1 MKCRE
6 VKKALVAYLDG
17 EVMPSERT
25 LMEAHLAGCASCEKE
40 LSALGSSR
48 GQVTDSLKTMAAQ
61 AAPSQQAWSHLQAR
75 IAENAGGAKKHTH
88 SLRKGDRPMKRRWRI
103 ALGTAGAVVLAAAVV
118 AAVPT
123 SRAAAG
129 DFFAEVFNIE
139 AGPIA
144 ELGYLPVGFESGP
157 VVVAGSASIVGA
169 PGEDSQQPQ
178 QQEQALYKNGDQFLL
193 VKTSNDGG
201 EPLPQ
206 GQAAAVNGVAA
217 VLTTGLSGSWD
228 GLPAPAD
235 GEVVSVSGS
244 AQIAPA
250 GAGEGQLVPITP
262 GAGGATLAPASG
274 GVGVA
279 PASGEQPVTIV
290 VGSDGSVVSES
301 GISVS
306 EGTPGGAATV
316 VGGTP
321 PDMPSITYKDANALT
336 WIVNGT
342 RVEILSNLPVAELQK
357 IAEGLVLS
365 D

>member
-25 LMEAHLAGCASCEKE
+25 LIEAHLAGCGSCERE
-40 LSALGSSR
+40 LSALSSSR
-48 GQVTDSLKTMAAQ
+48 GQVTGSLKTMAAQ
-61 AAPSQQAWSHLQAR
+61 AAPSPQAWSHLQAR
-75 IAENAGGAKKHTH
+75 IAEDAGGAKKHTH

-103 ALGTAGAVVLAAAVV
+103 ALGTAGAVVLAAAVI

-129 DFFAEVFNIE
+129 DFFAEVFHIQS
-139 AGPIA
+139 GPIA
-144 ELGYLPVGFESGP
+144 ELGYLPAGFESGP
-157 VVVAGSASIVGA
+157 VVVAGSASMAAA
-169 PGEDSQQPQ
+169 PAEDAQQPQ

-193 VKTSNDGG
+193 VKTSTDNG
-201 EPLPQ
+201 EPLPK

-217 VLTTGLSGSWD
+217 VLATGLSGSWD
-228 GLPAPAD
+228 GLPAPDD
-235 GEVVSVSGS
+235 GQAVSVSGS
-244 AQIAPA
+244 AQIAP
-250 GAGEGQLVPITP
+250 
-262 GAGGATLAPASG
+262 GAGGVNIT
-274 GVGVA
+274 
-279 PASGEQPVTIV
+279 PASGEQPATIV

-306 EGTPGGAATV
+306 GGAPAGPATV
-316 VGGTP
+316 TGGTP
-321 PDMPSITYKDANALT
+321 RDLPSITYKDANSLT
-336 WIVNGT
+336 WVVNGT

>member
-6 VKKALVAYLDG
+6 VKGALVAYLDG

-25 LMEAHLAGCASCEKE
+25 LIEAHLAGCESCEKE

-48 GQVTDSLKTMAAQ
+48 GQVTDSLRTMAAQ
-61 AAPSQQAWSHLQAR
+61 AAPSPHAWSHLQAR
-75 IAENAGGAKKHTH
+75 IAEDAAGAGAKKHTY
-88 SLRKGDRPMKRRWRI
+88 SLRRGDRPMKRRWRI

-129 DFFAEVFNIE
+129 DFLAEVFHIE
-139 AGPIA
+139 SGPIA

-157 VVVAGSASIVGA
+157 AVVTGSATVAA
-169 PGEDSQQPQ
+169 PGEDAQQSQR
-178 QQEQALYKNGDQFLL
+178 QEQALYKNGDQFLL
-193 VKTSNDGG
+193 VKTSDDSG
-201 EPLPQ
+201 EPLPK

-228 GLPAPAD
+228 GLPVPA
-235 GEVVSVSGS
+235 GGGAVLVSGQ

-250 GAGEGQLVPITP
+250 ASGEGQLVPIAP
-262 GAGGATLAPASG
+262 AGAGG
-274 GVGVA
+274 VKVA
-279 PASGEQPVTIV
+279 PTPGEQPATIV
-290 VGSDGSVVSES
+290 VGSDGSVISES

-306 EGTPGGAATV
+306 EGAPEGAVAVTS
-316 VGGTP
+316 GTP
-321 PDMPSITYKDANALT
+321 PDMPSITYIDANSLT
-336 WIVNGT
+336 WVVNGT

>member
-6 VKKALVAYLDG
+6 VKEALVAYLDG

-25 LMEAHLAGCASCEKE
+25 LIEAHLAGCASCEKE

-61 AAPSQQAWSHLQAR
+61 ASPSPQAWSHLQAS
-75 IAENAGGAKKHTH
+75 IAKEAGGAKKHTH
-88 SLRKGDRPMKRRWRI
+88 SLRRGDRPMKRRWRI
-103 ALGTAGAVVLAAAVV
+103 ALGTAGAVVIAAAVI

-139 AGPIA
+139 SGPIA
-144 ELGYLPVGFESGP
+144 ELGYLPAGFESGP
-157 VVVAGSASIVGA
+157 DVVAGSASIVGA
-169 PGEDSQQPQ
+169 PGEDAQPPQ

-193 VKTSNDGG
+193 VKTSNDSGG
-201 EPLPQ
+201 PLPK
-206 GQAAAVNGVAA
+206 GQVAAVNGQVA
-217 VLTTGLSGSWD
+217 VLTTGLSGAWD
-228 GLPAPAD
+228 GLPAPA
-235 GEVVSVSGS
+235 GGQAVSVSGE

-250 GAGEGQLVPITP
+250 GVGGGQLVPIAP

-274 GVGVA
+274 GVTIV
-279 PASGEQPVTIV
+279 PASGEQPATIV
-290 VGSDGSVVSES
+290 VGGDGSVISES
-301 GISVS
+301 GTSVAVD
-306 EGTPGGAATV
+306 TPGGAATV

-336 WIVNGT
+336 WVVNGT